1 MACVQGDHEAGEG
14 GEGERG
20 APGETAFSRAGG
32 GQEIP
37 EAERQ
42 VHREGTKGE
51 IFVDCNSSPRFKQA
65 LSASLSGCETISRFD
80 DVHVN
85 KLTCRTIYLLR

>member
-20 APGETAFSRAGG
+20 APGETAVAVAGALEGG
-32 GQEIP
+32 GQEVP
-37 EAERQ
+37 ETERQ

-51 IFVDCNSSPRFKQA
+51 IFVDCNSSPRFK
-65 LSASLSGCETISRFD
+65 
-80 DVHVN
+80 
-85 KLTCRTIYLLR
+85 